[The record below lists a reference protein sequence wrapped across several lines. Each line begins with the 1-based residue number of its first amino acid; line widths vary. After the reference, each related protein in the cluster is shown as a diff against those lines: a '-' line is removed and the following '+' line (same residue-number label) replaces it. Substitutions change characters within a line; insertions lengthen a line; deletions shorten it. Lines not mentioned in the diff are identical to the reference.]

1 MVSHTCSA
9 VTHGIDATLLDVET
23 HLEHGLPAFQIV
35 GLPDSTVRESRER
48 VTAAIKHSP
57 FGFPLG
63 KITINL
69 APADVRKEGAALDLP
84 IAVGVLTSA
93 GTVDAERTRGWV
105 FLGQLALD
113 GTVRAVP
120 GVLPVALMVR
130 RRGLKRIVVPEEN
143 ADEAALVTGVEV
155 YAVRTLEDAIALL
168 TGASRPAP
176 RTVDIDAVFHQR
188 GEEHG
193 PDMCDVKG
201 QLGVKRAMEVAAAG
215 GHNIIMVGPPG
226 SGKTMIAKRL
236 PGILPPLTVGEAL
249 ETTTIHSVSG
259 TLPPGNGLVTRRP
272 FRAPHHTISDSALV
286 GGGMGTVRP
295 GEISLAH
302 HGILFLDELPE
313 FARNVLEVMRQP
325 LEEKRITIARSR
337 MTVEYPANMMLVC
350 SMNPCPCGHF
360 GSTVQECTCQLPAI
374 QRYLSKV
381 SGPLLDRI
389 DLHVDVPA
397 VRVDDLA
404 HAPAGESSA
413 VIRERVVRARRRQL
427 ERFAKH
433 PGLFKNAD
441 MSSRDIE
448 RYCALGSDSL
458 DLLRTAMTAL
468 GLSARAYDRILKV
481 SRTIADLEGATD
493 IDSRHVAEAVHYR
506 SLDRPFWNG

>member
-1 MVSHTCSA
+1 MVSHTSSA

-93 GTVDAERTRGWV
+93 GTVDAARTRGWV

-120 GVLPVALMVR
+120 GVLPVVMMLR
-130 RRGLKRIVVPEEN
+130 RQGITRIVVPQAN
-143 ADEAALVTGVEV
+143 ADEAALVAEVEV
-155 YAVRTLEDAIALL
+155 YPVRTLEDVIALL
-168 TGASRPAP
+168 TGAVRPAP
-176 RTVDIDAVFHQR
+176 HTVDIDARFRASHSGMGV
-188 GEEHG
+188 
-193 PDMCDVKG
+193 DMCDVKG

-236 PGILPPLTVGEAL
+236 PTILPPLTIGEAL

-259 TLPPGNGLVTRRP
+259 TLPPGHALVTRRP

-302 HGILFLDELPE
+302 HGVLFLDELPE

-337 MTVEYPANMMLVC
+337 MTVEFPANMMLVC
-350 SMNPCPCGHF
+350 SMNPCPCGNF

-397 VRVDDLA
+397 VRVEDLA
-404 HAPAGESSA
+404 QAPVGESSA
-413 VIRERVVRARRRQL
+413 VIRERVVNARMRQL
-427 ERFAKH
+427 ERFEGH

-441 MSSRDIE
+441 MTSRDIE
-448 RYCALGSDSL
+448 RYCVLDAESL
-458 DLLRTAMTAL
+458 DLLRTAMTSL

-481 SRTIADLEGATD
+481 SRTIADLEGAAG